1 MAIESASADA
11 RFLWVSQIF
20 SASDFVSCL
29 NTYSQT
35 AEIACE
41 TMISLAQI
49 AAQIAARRRGGA
61 KEFLTDPLLTVAA
74 FMLVAVCV
82 LWILFSRLISF
93 NLRRKARKLRMYE
106 DRIQSGMSAEEIRE
120 VDARRR
126 HRRRKIEAEPDAEA
140 EAEPDA
146 EPDAEVGE
154 EPTHSM

>member
-1 MAIESASADA
+1 
-11 RFLWVSQIF
+11 
-20 SASDFVSCL
+20 
-29 NTYSQT
+29 
-35 AEIACE
+35 
-41 TMISLAQI
+41 MISLAQI

-93 NLRRKARKLRMYE
+93 NLRLKARKLRMYE

-146 EPDAEVGE
+146 GPDAEVGE